1 MTELLATIG
10 ELAGKAWRHLSAEG
24 EQSLTNVAQALS
36 TDTHRLAL
44 AIGWL
49 AREDKVT
56 LRAAD
61 DELMVALKENAE
73 SW

>member
-1 MTELLATIG
+1 MTDLLSTIG

-24 EQSLTNVAQALS
+24 EQSITSVAKAIEAD
-36 TDTHRLAL
+36 TDRLAL

-56 LRAAD
+56 LRIED
-61 DELMVALKENAE
+61 NKLMIALKENAE
-73 SW
+73 SG